1 MKTDHFQS
9 WGHCWVFQICCHIEC
24 NTLTASSFRIWK
36 SSPGIPSLILPLFIV
51 MLPKAHLT
59 LHSRMSGSRWVIRL
73 TDRLICVLPDPGI
86 QVNFV
91 SFISGSKT
99 KHWLSLQIQLQTAML
114 NKEEESKW
122 LLRPEFADV
131 NHPVI
136 KVIWACPVGKIM
148 ESWSC
153 HGISHANKRQAGY
166 DLSWRQMFFW
176 PQRDTLPISSVRGCT
191 DI

>member
-1 MKTDHFQS
+1 
-9 WGHCWVFQICCHIEC
+9 
-24 NTLTASSFRIWK
+24 
-36 SSPGIPSLILPLFIV
+36 

-59 LHSRMSGSRWVIRL
+59 SISRMSGSRWVIRL
-73 TDRLICVLPDPGI
+73 TDRLICVSPDPGI
-86 QVNFV
+86 QVHFV

-153 HGISHANKRQAGY
+153 HGISRANKRQAGY
-166 DLSWRQMFFW
+166 DLSWRHVFLTPDGYFTNIFSAGMHWHLVDDQVA
-176 PQRDTLPISSVRGCT
+176 DVLATNDKVGISKLHSNG
-191 DI
+191 IWKKLSSNNI